1 MKFSV
6 AAVLA
11 VAAGATAHSNV
22 TVTTEVVDVYTTYC
36 PEATQITHGTKTYTV
51 TAPTTLTISEC
62 PCTITRPVTVT
73 SSVVCHNCP
82 RPTGAPPGPAPAPAP
97 SSNGTVPANPTPSA
111 PAPPTAG
118 AAKAV
123 PALAGLVGLV
133 AALL

>member
-11 VAAGATAHSNV
+11 VAAGASAHSNV
-22 TVTTEVVDVYTTYC
+22 TVVTEVVDSYTTFC
-36 PEATQITHGTKTYTV
+36 PSATQITHGTDTYTV
-51 TAPTTLTISEC
+51 TSATTLTVTNC

-73 SSVVCHNCP
+73 SSVVCHDCP
-82 RPTGAPPGPAPAPAP
+82 KPTSAPPAQ
-97 SSNGTVPANPTPSA
+97 SSNGTVPIPPTNA
-111 PAPPTAG
+111 PVQPTSTVVPPTAG

>member
-6 AAVLA
+6 AAVIA
-11 VAAGATAHSNV
+11 AAGVATAVSNV

-36 PEATQITHGTKTYTV
+36 PEATQITHGTKTWTV

-73 SSVVCHNCP
+73 SEVICHNCP
-82 RPTGAPPGPAPAPAP
+82 KPTGAP
-97 SSNGTVPANPTPSA
+97 STNGTVPAKPTSTM
-111 PAPPTAG
+111 PPTAG
-118 AAKAV
+118 AGKAV
-123 PALAGLVGLV
+123 PALAGVVGLF

>member
-11 VAAGATAHSNV
+11 VAAGASAHSNV

-62 PCTITRPVTVT
+62 PCTITRPVTVV
-73 SSVVCHNCP
+73 SSVICHDCP
-82 RPTGAPPGPAPAPAP
+82 KPTSKPTGVPPVP
-97 SSNGTVPANPTPSA
+97 STNGTIVPVNPTPTSV
-111 PAPPTAG
+111 PTAG

-123 PALAGLVGLV
+123 PALAGLFGLV

>member
-6 AAVLA
+6 AAL
-11 VAAGATAHSNV
+11 VAATGVVAHSNV

-36 PEATQITHGTKTYTV
+36 PEATQITHGTKTWTV

-73 SSVVCHNCP
+73 SSVICHNCP
-82 RPTGAPPGPAPAPAP
+82 KPTGAPTNNA
-97 SSNGTVPANPTPSA
+97 TVPANPTPSTV
-111 PAPPTAG
+111 APPTAG

-123 PALAGLVGLV
+123 PALAGVLGLV

>member
-6 AAVLA
+6 ASLIA
-11 VAAGATAHSNV
+11 VAVGASAYSNV

-62 PCTITRPVTVT
+62 PCTITRPVTVV

-82 RPTGAPPGPAPAPAP
+82 KPTGAPPAPAPT
-97 SSNGTVPANPTPSA
+97 SNGTVPVNPTPSA
-111 PAPPTAG
+111 IPPTAG

-123 PALAGLVGLV
+123 PALAGLVGLF